1 MADKTA
7 RGRFVWH
14 ELMTPDTAAAH
25 AFYGKT
31 LGWKS
36 QPWEQDPSYSMFAAS
51 SGPLGGAVSS
61 TQGPSHWMPYLG
73 TTDIEAT
80 VRDVTRLGGSVK
92 KEITDMPNGSKYAVL
107 ADPQGAVF
115 GVYWSA
121 QPAGKETP
129 PKRGEYSWH
138 ELTTT
143 DPKAAFSFYSTVFGW
158 ENAGEHQMGPDAV
171 YYMFGR
177 NGAPLGGL
185 WKSENPASWLGYVRV
200 KDVHQT
206 AKKVTSSGGRVIN
219 GPMEVPGG
227 DWIVQ
232 CTDPS
237 GAMFAA
243 HTLAAD
249 LAKPAEAAAAPAAA
263 APAQAAAAPAAKP
276 AAAAKG
282 GVKKAAARKPA
293 KKAAKKAAK
302 KPAKRAARKAARKSA
317 KKAGIVRRAA
327 AKAGRGAR
335 KASRKVAR
343 KVSKKT
349 RSGGKKKAAK
359 KPRKGK

>member
-14 ELMTPDTAAAH
+14 ELMTPDTSAAH
-25 AFYGKT
+25 AFYTKT
-31 LGWKS
+31 LPWKT
-36 QPWEQDPSYSMFAAS
+36 QAWEQDPSYSMFAAG
-51 SGPLGGAVSS
+51 SGPIGGTMASTEGGA
-61 TQGPSHWMPYLG
+61 HWMPYLG

-80 VRDVTRLGGSVK
+80 VRDATQLGATVK
-92 KEITDMPNGSKYAVL
+92 KDITSMPNGGKYAVL

-121 QPAGKETP
+121 QPASKETA

-143 DPKAAFSFYSTVFGW
+143 DPKAAFAFYSKVFGW
-158 ENAGEHQMGPDAV
+158 DNAGEHQMGPDAV

-185 WKSENPASWLGYVRV
+185 WKSNDAPPSWLGYVRV
-200 KDVHQT
+200 RDVHQT
-206 AKKVTSSGGRVIN
+206 AKKVTASGGRVIN

-227 DWIVQ
+227 TWIVQ

-243 HTLAAD
+243 HTLADD
-249 LAKPAEAAAAPAAA
+249 LKPAAGASAPAAEAPAAA
-263 APAQAAAAPAAKP
+263 APEAAATPAAKP
-276 AAAAKG
+276 AAAKS
-282 GVKKAAARKPA
+282 AAAPA
-293 KKAAKKAAK
+293 RKKAAKKAAK
-302 KPAKRAARKAARKSA
+302 KAKKVAKKAA
-317 KKAGIVRRAA
+317 KKAGKKRAA
-327 AKAGRGAR
+327 AKAAR
-335 KASRKVAR
+335 RPAKKAAKKGGRKVA
-343 KVSKKT
+343 KKKG
-349 RSGGKKKAAK
+349 RSGGKKKAAR